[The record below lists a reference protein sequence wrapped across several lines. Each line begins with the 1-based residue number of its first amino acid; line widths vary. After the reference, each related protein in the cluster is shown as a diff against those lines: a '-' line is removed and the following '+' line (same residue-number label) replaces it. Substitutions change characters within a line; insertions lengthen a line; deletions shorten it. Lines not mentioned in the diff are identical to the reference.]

1 MRRTTAAVL
10 TGMCLLILSL
20 SLSCLAEDLE
30 KKQRELRT
38 QITLYNLVNGLYL
51 TNEQTEFILGKA
63 KELDA
68 LRERLEERKKSNAP
82 TLTQA
87 LLDLKEEVKQE
98 VPQVSENLAK
108 RIHQG
113 NNLLLRLRK
122 EYIDALGE
130 ATEQVKSAL
139 SDNQIYLIK
148 SFKRCLIPPKGPARI
163 GQLSSQGGPTRLL
176 ERIRDMPARRYE
188 TKKYEIA
195 DRIIER
201 LSVRSPRL
209 SAEQLGEAK
218 IELLRTMDDVRKLSD
233 VEFALQKED
242 MAYEIK
248 NAVLRDKHKENEID
262 VDKRIARFLL
272 SPQII
277 PVLEEGLSE
286 REGKEREL

>member
-1 MRRTTAAVL
+1 MKRTTAAVL
-10 TGMCLLILSL
+10 TGMCVLILSL
-20 SLSCLAEDLE
+20 SLNCLAEDLE

-51 TNEQTEFILGKA
+51 TNDQMEFILSRA
-63 KELDA
+63 KDLDS
-68 LRERLEERKKSNAP
+68 LRERLEERKKSNAS

-130 ATEQVKSAL
+130 ATEQVKSTL

-148 SFKRCLIPPKGPARI
+148 SFKPCLIPPKGPARI
-163 GQLSSQGGPTRLL
+163 GQLSTQGDPTRLL

-195 DRIIER
+195 DRIIEK

-209 SAEQLGEAK
+209 SGEQLGEAK
-218 IELLRTMDDVRKLSD
+218 IMLLRIMDDVRKLSD

-242 MAYEIK
+242 MAHEIK
-248 NAVLRDKHKENEID
+248 NTVLRDKHKENEID

-286 REGKEREL
+286 REGKQRDL